1 MLSFLLMFMLNIE
14 LLVFN
19 ILYIFFCYF
28 SKLLINV
35 CNGGIGLFKNN
46 IIFFNLSILLIGRFK
61 FRYIKFVKFKI
72 FFMF

>member
-1 MLSFLLMFMLNIE
+1 MLSFLLMFMLSID

-35 CNGGIGLFKNN
+35 CNGGIGLFKKKYYYV
-46 IIFFNLSILLIGRFK
+46 F
-61 FRYIKFVKFKI
+61 
-72 FFMF
+72 